1 MTQAQIAVVI
11 PAYNEAQTVA
21 DVVRAA
27 LLLTP
32 EVIVASDG
40 SSDDTAS
47 VARAAGARVVELSV
61 NAGKGPALHAA
72 LRATDAEYVL
82 MLDADLLGLTLAHL
96 HILTGP
102 VLAGRLGMSI
112 GIFDGGGLMTDLG
125 NKLAPHLSGQR
136 ACKRLW
142 LLNVPGLGEERWPE
156 PAITDALK
164 RGGMKWDYVELP
176 GLKQVMKEEKRGFW
190 KGVGHRSRM
199 YVDLLGYR
207 RRRKKGQRD

>member
-1 MTQAQIAVVI
+1 MIPAQIAVVI
-11 PAYNEAQTVA
+11 PAYNETQTVA

-96 HILTGP
+96 NIMLEP

-125 NKLAPHLSGQR
+125 NKLTPHLSGQR

-164 RGGMKWDYVELP
+164 RGGVKWDYVELP

-190 KGVGHRSRM
+190 KGVGYRSRM
-199 YVDLLGYR
+199 YVDLLGYG